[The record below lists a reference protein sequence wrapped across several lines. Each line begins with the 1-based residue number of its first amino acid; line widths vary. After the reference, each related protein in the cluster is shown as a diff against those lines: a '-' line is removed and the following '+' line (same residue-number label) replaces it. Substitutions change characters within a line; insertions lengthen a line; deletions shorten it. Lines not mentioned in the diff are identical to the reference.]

1 MAKKEELRSIAEERL
16 REKTEKLENLP
27 EDVDSL
33 IHELQVHQ
41 IELEM
46 QNEELRHSRADLEKL
61 SEKYYDLY
69 NFAPVGYFT
78 INATTAITEINATGA
93 DLLGFD
99 KNHLIKTLFR
109 WYIAPK
115 YSKKFMHHH
124 KQAIETGKKQV
135 FDLGLIRKDGI
146 IFYAHVE
153 MLPQFNHHE
162 NTFKIAVVDITE
174 RKKTEDELKRSNDEL
189 QQFAYVASHDLQ
201 EPLRTISSFT
211 QLIERRYR
219 GKLDED
225 ADEFIEYIVE
235 ASQRMQQMILDL
247 LEYSRVVTKGG
258 EFEEIDANEALDT
271 ALFYLKGLIEEC
283 NVEIT
288 RDNLPK
294 LIADQSQ
301 FTKVFQNIISN
312 SIKFSKPNEPPK
324 IHISY
329 KKDEKRNEHV
339 FSVQDNGIGMDP
351 QYAERIFTIFQ
362 RLHTIDEYQGTGI
375 GLSIVKRII
384 ERHGGKIWV
393 ESELDKGS
401 TFYFT
406 IPFLPHPNKNN
417 ALKQYLSQK

>member
-1 MAKKEELRSIAEERL
+1 MELLIMDRKERIRSIAEERL
-16 REKTEKLENLP
+16 REEKDKFKNLP
-27 EDVDSL
+27 KDVDSL

-46 QNEELRHSRADLEKL
+46 QNEELRDSRAELENL
-61 SEKYYDLY
+61 NEKYYDLY

-78 INATTAITEINATGA
+78 LAATTAITEINATGA

-109 WYIAPK
+109 WYITPK
-115 YSKKFMHHH
+115 YSEKFMYHH
-124 KQAIETGKKQV
+124 KQAIETGEKQV
-135 FDLGLIRKDGI
+135 FDLGLIRKNGI

-153 MLPQFNHHE
+153 MLPQFDPE
-162 NTFKIAVVDITE
+162 TTFKMAVVDITE
-174 RKKTEDELKRSNDEL
+174 RKKTEDDLKRSNAEL

-201 EPLRTISSFT
+201 EPLRTVSSFT
-211 QLIERRYR
+211 QLIERRYH

-235 ASQRMQQMILDL
+235 AAQRMQQMILDL
-247 LEYSRVVTKGG
+247 LEFSRVVTKGG
-258 EFEEIDANEALDT
+258 EFKEVDTNEALDT

-288 RDNLPK
+288 RDYLPK
-294 LIADQSQ
+294 LVADKSQ
-301 FTKVFQNIISN
+301 FTKVFQNLISN

-324 IHISY
+324 IHISSR
-329 KKDEKRNEHV
+329 KEENRDEYI
-339 FSVQDNGIGMDP
+339 FCVQDNGIGMEP

-362 RLHTIDEYQGTGI
+362 RLHTLDEYKGTGI

-384 ERHGGKIWV
+384 ERHGGRIWV
-393 ESELDKGS
+393 ESELGEGS

-406 IPFLPHPNKNN
+406 IPT
-417 ALKQYLSQK
+417 LSHR